1 MKLRYRHIYTSVFFI
16 FLMLPLV
23 ITAKTGDRRF
33 RVINAANGL
42 ADNSAQTLDCTFSGR
57 MVICCLGHINIYDGG
72 YFLSIPDKEAD
83 VSYYLSKYSGN
94 YHLYFDNEHH
104 MWLKSKHK
112 VKCVDMLT
120 ETYLDDLKPIFR
132 SHGVS
137 GIVDDM
143 FVDSSGR
150 LWILSEGRLSANRK
164 KYQVSVKNDK
174 ELQDIE
180 VGDNTLLLFY
190 NDGSMDSFD
199 LVSGKFKSTS
209 VAYDKEC
216 QKTYCNST
224 VLLRTQTGIYQIRN
238 GKGKS
243 ILLNYDFSSGIW
255 SEVMRLD
262 YSLNNMVIKD
272 NILYIASA
280 YGYWTYDT
288 ISRQLEHYEEIML
301 NDGRTLLTDINVLEF
316 DRQGGLW
323 AGTEKRGLLYSK
335 PRTSPFS
342 VYTWDNPRALE
353 LSRLMDDNIGT
364 SSEVYESGVYCRYT
378 DSRGWQWKGSRNGV
392 FYVKPG
398 DPKEYFLSKDVG
410 LLNHIAHCIT
420 EDNNHNIW
428 LGTSCG
434 IALVRIRNGKVDY
447 AMSFDANDN
456 VPIESF
462 ADGRCLRLPNGNIV
476 MQSIDHIV
484 EFRTK
489 MFITSDDNFIYLHP
503 KFVRLMVNGNVV
515 SAGVKVD
522 GEVMIN
528 EAVSRIRHLD
538 FDYLAKTI
546 KLTFSALNFFRPLQ
560 TYYRVRVVGSED
572 ESWKVYSFFN
582 SDGLVDSKG
591 LLHYPLIGLEP
602 GDYSIEVQASMF
614 PDKWVTPPLK
624 IGISIHQPW
633 WQTTGLYI
641 VIIIVL
647 ALLGVLNVFLYSR
660 NGHLRI
666 KCNLEEFELIKLL
679 DTFIKRCEA
688 GKNEIQSPVRKDLA
702 VSDDDD
708 LSDKFV
714 DVIVEL
720 RPYIERNMVTHKVLK
735 EVSENN
741 GIDILL
747 FYDLV
752 SDNINS
758 NPRAFIRASRL
769 KEAAGLLKS
778 SNKTVADIAEECHF
792 SSDTFFIH
800 CFKQKYGYLP
810 EEYRRKSRHNM
821 L

>member
-1 MKLRYRHIYTSVFFI
+1 MI
-16 FLMLPLV
+16 
-23 ITAKTGDRRF
+23 
-33 RVINAANGL
+33 
-42 ADNSAQTLDCTFSGR
+42 
-57 MVICCLGHINIYDGG
+57 
-72 YFLSIPDKEAD
+72 
-83 VSYYLSKYSGN
+83 
-94 YHLYFDNEHH
+94 
-104 MWLKSKHK
+104 
-112 VKCVDMLT
+112 
-120 ETYLDDLKPIFR
+120 
-132 SHGVS
+132 
-137 GIVDDM
+137 
-143 FVDSSGR
+143 
-150 LWILSEGRLSANRK
+150 
-164 KYQVSVKNDK
+164 
-174 ELQDIE
+174 
-180 VGDNTLLLFY
+180 
-190 NDGSMDSFD
+190 
-199 LVSGKFKSTS
+199 
-209 VAYDKEC
+209 
-216 QKTYCNST
+216 
-224 VLLRTQTGIYQIRN
+224 
-238 GKGKS
+238 
-243 ILLNYDFSSGIW
+243 
-255 SEVMRLD
+255 
-262 YSLNNMVIKD
+262 
-272 NILYIASA
+272 
-280 YGYWTYDT
+280 
-288 ISRQLEHYEEIML
+288 
-301 NDGRTLLTDINVLEF
+301 
-316 DRQGGLW
+316 
-323 AGTEKRGLLYSK
+323 
-335 PRTSPFS
+335 
-342 VYTWDNPRALE
+342 
-353 LSRLMDDNIGT
+353 
-364 SSEVYESGVYCRYT
+364 
-378 DSRGWQWKGSRNGV
+378 
-392 FYVKPG
+392 
-398 DPKEYFLSKDVG
+398 
-410 LLNHIAHCIT
+410 
-420 EDNNHNIW
+420 
-428 LGTSCG
+428 
-434 IALVRIRNGKVDY
+434 IRNGKVDY

-624 IGISIHQPW
+624 IGVSIHQPW

-688 GKNEIQSPVRKDLA
+688 CKNEIQSPVRKDLA

-741 GIDILL
+741 GIDILS